1 MESIVRL
8 EIINLDKLKINERI
22 KKAGGEYMASKK
34 DKKTLLKEL
43 GKAAKK
49 SKAVTKVKVK

>member
-1 MESIVRL
+1 M
-8 EIINLDKLKINERI
+8 DKLKLNERN
-22 KKAGGEYMASKK
+22 KRAGGEYMASKK